1 MDQIVAIDHRRED
14 LLLARHEHLGPADGR
29 GAECA
34 ETKPAS
40 DRALAAR
47 LLAIRAKQTSPAV
60 SRGYCKVAAPAAMP
74 ALLLQLAGGPEQEP

>member
-47 LLAIRAKQTSPAV
+47 LLAIRAKQNSPAV
-60 SRGYCKVAAPAAMP
+60 SRGYCKVA
-74 ALLLQLAGGPEQEP
+74 QAGLIATLPLSLSAGSKR

>member
-1 MDQIVAIDHRRED
+1 MDQIVAIDYRRED

-40 DRALAAR
+40 DRVLAA
-47 LLAIRAKQTSPAV
+47 
-60 SRGYCKVAAPAAMP
+60 
-74 ALLLQLAGGPEQEP
+74 